1 MLRHRGRRPNVSGWV
16 GCSWTFLGLALA
28 GCDRAHQVAAQLA
41 APAPPPPVVVVPVA
55 QRDIEIVREYVART
69 EADDSVEI
77 RARVEAIL
85 KEMRFQEGRRVAE
98 GEVLYELDPRT
109 YAANLEAAQAQ
120 LAKAQADLELA
131 EKQVS
136 VRVAEADLE
145 QAHAEQRKAEQDV
158 ARLEPLAKKQ
168 AVPQQD
174 LDTARAALEVAVAT
188 VKAKESVLTNARI
201 VEEVSKKQA
210 AAAVSAADAA
220 VALARLDVEYCTLK
234 APMAGL
240 IGRTQVSVGNLVGRG
255 ESTLLAT
262 LDSIDPIL
270 VVFAIG
276 EAELLALQARR
287 KPGEEQPEMEMELV
301 LADGSTYPQKGRFR
315 TAERALGLETGT
327 IQVLAE
333 FPNPEGRLRPGQ
345 FGRVRTSTETRK
357 GSLLVPQR
365 AVIERQGARSVLVI
379 GADSKAVMRSIAT
392 SGRWNEFFLVT
403 EGIQAGDRVVVEGQ
417 LKVRPGMTVS
427 IQAASEAPAPPAPQP
442 AGS

>member
-1 MLRHRGRRPNVSGWV
+1 MLRQRGRRPYVSGWAWC
-16 GCSWTFLGLALA
+16 GFPFLALA
-28 GCDRAHQVAAQLA
+28 GCDSSHQVAAQLPA
-41 APAPPPPVVVVPVA
+41 AAPPPPVVVSPVE

-77 RARVEAIL
+77 RARVEAVL
-85 KEMRFQEGRRVAE
+85 KDMRFQEGRRVAE

-109 YAANLEAAQAQ
+109 YAANLEAAEAQ
-120 LAKAQADLELA
+120 LAKAKADLELA

-145 QAHAEQRKAEQDV
+145 QANAEQRKAEQDV
-158 ARLEPLAKKQ
+158 ARLEPLAAKQ

-188 VKAKESVLTNARI
+188 VKAKESVLTNAQI
-201 VEEVSKKQA
+201 VEDVSKKQA

-240 IGRTQVSVGNLVGRG
+240 IGRTQVSIGNLVGRG
-255 ESTLLAT
+255 ESTLLTT
-262 LDSIDPIL
+262 LDSIDPML

-276 EAELLALQARR
+276 EAELLDLQARQ
-287 KPGEEQPEMEMELV
+287 KPEVERPTLEMDLV
-301 LADGSTYPQKGRFR
+301 LADGTTYPLKGRFR

-327 IQVLAE
+327 MQVIAE

-345 FGRVRTSTETRK
+345 FGRVRASTENRK

-365 AVIERQGARSVLVI
+365 AVIERQGARSVLVV

-392 SGRWNEFFLVT
+392 SGRWNEFFIVT
-403 EGIQAGDRVVVEGQ
+403 EGLQAGERVVVEGQ
-417 LKVRPGMTVS
+417 LKVRPGMAVA
-427 IQAASEAPAPPAPQP
+427 IQTESASGAPAAPARPP